1 MIGGKLI
8 AEGGFGCVFH
18 PAFNEIG
25 KELEEQ
31 KYATKIQ
38 VENENAANEV
48 KIGKIISKIDG
59 YINHFSPIIQESKLN
74 IKKFNFNKFKQC
86 TILKT
91 DHKKNKFTLMKLDY
105 IKGKHFID
113 YIIDQKNSLQLIN
126 NLIHSYNHLV
136 SGIAILVKN
145 NIVHFDLKG
154 DNILFDEVR
163 NIPILLDFGLS
174 IPFNDEN
181 SISLD
186 NKFLKDYFYVFG
198 PEYYIWPIEVHYL
211 CYILNVNESCTVDDL
226 INIIDKYISDNPAFF
241 NFSSKFIK
249 QYKEK
254 TLRQLLYYNRFHS
267 NERIFKIIQYWKTW
281 DNYSLSILYLEFLSY
296 LNANGY
302 DNNKF
307 TIYFSQLLL
316 HNINP
321 NPEDRFTMED
331 TKYEF
336 NKFLFD
342 EKINNVISFKR
353 VAKSFVKNRKYF
365 DKALKKN
372 KKDHLTLNRLI
383 KKKI

>member
-25 KELEEQ
+25 EELEEK

-38 VENENAANEV
+38 IENESAANEV

-59 YINHFSPIIQESKLN
+59 YINHFSPIIQEDKLN
-74 IKKFNFNKFKQC
+74 IKKFNFNKFKDC
-86 TILKT
+86 SILKT
-91 DHKKNKFTLMKLDY
+91 DHKKNNFILMKLDY
-105 IKGKHFID
+105 IKGNPFID

-136 SGIAILVKN
+136 SGIAILIQN

-154 DNILFDEVR
+154 DNILFDEFR
-163 NIPILLDFGLS
+163 KIPILIDFGLS
-174 IPFNDEN
+174 MHFIDIN
-181 SISLD
+181 SLSLD
-186 NKFLKDYFYVFG
+186 TDFLTQYFYIYA

-211 CYILNVNESCTVDDL
+211 CYILNVNESSTEDAL
-226 INIIDKYISDNPAFF
+226 ETIIDNYLSNNPAFL

-254 TLRQLLYYNRFHS
+254 ALRQLIYYNRFHS
-267 NERIFKIIQYWKTW
+267 NERIFKIIQHWKTW
-281 DNYSLSILYLEFLSY
+281 DNYSLSILYLEFLRY
-296 LNANGY
+296 LNINGY

-321 NPEDRFTMED
+321 NPENRFSMEE

-342 EKINNVISFKR
+342 EKINNITSFKK

-365 DKALKKN
+365 NQALILNKQKN
-372 KKDHLTLNRLI
+372 LTLN
-383 KKKI
+383 KKLKSS